1 LRTAADAGKQGVVS
15 IRPDTEASKTPPP
28 EAGRPPAPGGG
39 GTTATIRRRAVG
51 GANLVVGVVMRG
63 QRDGITGLA
72 SQFAYNAFI
81 ATVPLLLVVIS
92 AIGLIGGPDA
102 PDRIIATY
110 REEIPEAY
118 EPALIQI
125 LAAGAADQNRAAL
138 FLIVGAAG
146 ALYLVGNAIGA
157 LIWGLDR
164 ARGVPHRPWL
174 QGKVVSIKYAAVWS
188 VLMTGVN
195 VLLLIGQDLINEAA
209 ARWDLSSDTRRTMLD
224 VFFPSAA
231 LLLLVMVWVLYRF
244 GPNAPRR
251 RLLAYMGGIVVAVVG
266 IIGFTQLFALY
277 IANFDTFAVYGG
289 LIGVVVYLT
298 FLWGVG
304 LALLVGAEVNEELLA
319 WRRGKPTVVR
329 RLSRFVD
336 QDRER

>member
-1 LRTAADAGKQGVVS
+1 LRSGVDVGKQGAVS
-15 IRPDTEASKTPPP
+15 IRHDTEAPGGPP
-28 EAGRPPAPGGG
+28 EAERPTGS
-39 GTTATIRRRAVG
+39 GTAAAVRRRAVG
-51 GANLVVGVVMRG
+51 GANLLVGVIMRG

-81 ATVPLLLVVIS
+81 ATVPMLLVVIS

-102 PDRIIATY
+102 PDRIISTY

-118 EPALIQI
+118 QPALAQI
-125 LAAGAADQNRAAL
+125 LSSASADQNRAAL
-138 FLIVGAAG
+138 FLVIGAAG

-174 QGKVVSIKYAAVWS
+174 SGKVVSIKYAAVWS
-188 VLMTGVN
+188 VLMTAVN
-195 VLLLIGQDLINEAA
+195 VLLLIGQDLINGAA
-209 ARWDLSSDTRRTMLD
+209 ERWDLSSESRKTMLD

-251 RLLAYMGGIVVAVVG
+251 RLLAYTGGIVVAVVG
-266 IIGFTQLFALY
+266 IIGFTQLFAVY
-277 IANFDTFAVYGG
+277 IANFDTFAVYGAA

-319 WRRGKPTVVR
+319 WRRGHPTVVR

-336 QDRER
+336 QDRDR